1 MKTSPTA
8 DTTMMASSVLV
19 VLVQAA
25 TIVKAANVHIGHH
38 RIIAVEILV
47 TVLSVLV
54 SMLKMANN
62 VLIVRVPI
70 ISIQKVANNDL
81 SVLVRTIITVKV
93 VIRMTVLSVHAI
105 MLKVVRNVHIVL
117 VPVDTM
123 PKEAILQIVLSVLAL
138 IQMDNSR
145 ENQDRSDHVQLDTI
159 QMLSIA

>member
-1 MKTSPTA
+1 M
-8 DTTMMASSVLV
+8 
-19 VLVQAA
+19 
-25 TIVKAANVHIGHH
+25 
-38 RIIAVEILV
+38 V

-70 ISIQKVANNDL
+70 ITIQKVANNDL

-117 VPVDTM
+117 VLVDTM